1 MGEEALVKDERVG
14 VGGLSLRSQRA
25 AWGYGRHRRPHEA
38 VAAWTRVTATDAK
51 LGAHAEWFPY
61 PQVLAHYH
69 AVGRG
74 HADPDLVATLRS
86 AHDVVTSAADGSAA
100 WLLAG
105 WLPSTFDQ
113 EHGGYDSYFGARLLR
128 AVADHYPGSVDAAT
142 DNVIVAAVAEL
153 VVTEAAAHLSA
164 DVSDR
169 GQRARLRAVLQ
180 VLARLG
186 ELAPHAATDPR
197 DLAGVREILAGAPD
211 DHRLAIAAYETAT
224 AVMAGVPAP
233 VRQVMEVTMLPV
245 TRLHDEQ
252 MFIRMIQVFESLYH
266 IVADR
271 VATAIAALAGADAEQ
286 AAHALGHA
294 AARLECTPALFRV
307 LTTMPPP
314 AFAVIRDNTHGRSAI
329 QSRPYR
335 LVERLCAPGTA
346 VPDVANLPAAEV
358 TGPTLQE
365 LFRALPRTSPDPAM
379 ARLTEQMSR
388 LDAGW
393 RRMKRTHAAITLKI
407 IGTVTGTGGTDG
419 APYLRRAAEVPLFP
433 AMKEHSERAA
443 CAETR

>member
-1 MGEEALVKDERVG
+1 MGKKAFVQTERVG
-14 VGGLSLRSQRA
+14 VGGVSLRSQRA
-25 AWGYGRHRRPHEA
+25 AWGQQRPHDA
-38 VAAWTRVTATDAK
+38 VAAWTQAATTSTK
-51 LGAHAEWFPY
+51 LEAHAEWFPY

-69 AVGRG
+69 AVGRI
-74 HADPDLVATLRS
+74 HADPDLVAALRS
-86 AHDVVTSAADGSAA
+86 AHDVVTAAARGPADGPVA
-100 WLLAG
+100 WLLTG

-113 EHGGYDSYFGARLLR
+113 EDGGYDSYFGARLLR
-128 AVADHYPGSVDAAT
+128 AVAHHYPGSADAAT
-142 DNVIVAAVAEL
+142 DTVIVAAVAEL

-169 GQRARLRAVLQ
+169 RQRARMRAVLQ

-186 ELAPHAATDPR
+186 DLAPHAATDPR
-197 DLAGVREILAGAPD
+197 DLFRAREILADVPD
-211 DHRLAIAAYETAT
+211 DRRLAIAAYETAT

-252 MFIRMIQVFESLYH
+252 MFIRMIQVFESLYD
-266 IVADR
+266 IVANR
-271 VATAIAALAGADAEQ
+271 VAAAIEALAGADAEQ
-286 AAHALGHA
+286 AGHAVAHA

-307 LTTMPPP
+307 LTTMPSP

-335 LVERLCAPGTA
+335 LVERLCAPGA
-346 VPDVANLPAAEV
+346 VVPDVAGLPAAEV

-365 LFRALPRTSPDPAM
+365 LFHAQPDSAK
-379 ARLTEQMSR
+379 ARLAEQMSR

-393 RRMKRTHAAITLKI
+393 LRMKRTHAAITLKI
-407 IGTVTGTGGTDG
+407 IGNVPGTGGTDG

-433 AMKEHSERAA
+433 AR
-443 CAETR
+443 